1 MKKFCKCVLVAMI
14 AVIIAS
20 VLFGCTPTGGGN
32 GGGNGGGG
40 GGNTS
45 TGRINYG
52 ITPIKDLTDY
62 SADSFS
68 ATGYATNLDTVADE
82 IADLDSKIASL
93 NDEYH
98 DCTLNTLQKILKNSD
113 ASAII
118 SELGNSGLKK
128 EKMTKLVSYVAGNKE
143 DGGHYTLAEAKATTE
158 ATGLIED
165 YSAILEWDDELE
177 EEKSAHGTDSEAYK
191 TLYKQRYM
199 KSWSMNETLYDTG
212 MDGGDAARALVYI
225 MNYIQTV
232 IKSEKMGSDTDMTEY
247 FKETLFTRV
256 YDLTDVVGDDS
267 KYEYDSD
274 SYSYDASAYEVL
286 IAIRAY
292 NGVRWSKDQ
301 TDAVTSGSQDKKNQL
316 IKGWGYSYD
325 YEMGTHKAL
334 TKEEYEKNID
344 YSLKSYLENDEAIE
358 AAAIERKLY
367 SAGYR
372 YSAEFYKKYYSAIKT
387 YAQKEELHEAKV
399 YGFVPDGTSSTA
411 TGSSN
416 NKISVEGAGGSVEAA
431 LRTEAIIEINM
442 GNITD
447 SYVEQLGK
455 GINVG
460 MESFLLSS
468 DMEYYYSKDD
478 SHVTVQAEATKKMEQ
493 SPSDS
498 AQYYNAQF
506 DLEIANLKSSD
517 FIMKEFLLNSTG
529 NTELQQLLKYQIY
542 NYQSDYIRSAK
553 RLKASIYR
561 DLAELVKEGV
571 YEGSSDGKT
580 YTLID
585 ATGREE
591 DIYDIGRDN
600 ASLNALYTSYG
611 EFELDTQLDLA
622 GNTAFK
628 DSNNTQ
634 GVSGNVKSV
643 LEQESTIKS
652 SHNGSARLTALKD
665 ALIKRVYVGKSGKKY
680 TISEAEDANASLDV
694 INDIEG
700 KEPEYDTD
708 WALSR
713 LFLNHEKVVYYT
725 AGQVNVEFRMLSSTG
740 NSDKY
745 NDGDDN
751 ATVAYDEALGKGF
764 LPDRDEITSIVSDV
778 TVGET
783 VYTSNYKWYLKQ
795 EYDSASGE
803 LNYYYEVTA
812 DSSLKYDSILYLGH
826 VAK

>member
-1 MKKFCKCVLVAMI
+1 MKKFCKYVLVAMI

-20 VLFGCTPTGGGN
+20 VLFGCTPTGSGGGNNN
-32 GGGNGGGG
+32 GGGNS
-40 GGNTS
+40 S
-45 TGRINYG
+45 TGRKDYG
-52 ITPIKDLTDY
+52 VTALKDLTDY
-62 SADSFS
+62 SAASFS
-68 ATGYATNLDTVADE
+68 ATGYASNLDTVADE
-82 IADLDSKIASL
+82 IADLESKIVSL

-118 SELGNSGLKK
+118 AELGNSGLKK
-128 EKMTKLVSYVAGNKE
+128 EKMTKLVSYVAGNKA

-177 EEKSAHGTDSEAYK
+177 EEKSAHGTDSDAYK

-199 KSWSMNETLYDTG
+199 KSWSMNETLYNTG
-212 MDGGDAARALVYI
+212 MDGGDAARALVYV

-232 IKSEKMGSDTDMTEY
+232 VKSEKMGADTDITEY
-247 FKETLFTRV
+247 FKDTLFTRV
-256 YDLTDVVGDDS
+256 YELTDVIGEDS
-267 KYEYDSD
+267 KYEYDSL
-274 SYSYDASAYEVL
+274 SYSYDSSAYEVL

-301 TDAVTSGSQDKKNQL
+301 TDAVTTGSSDKKNQL

-344 YSLKSYLENDEAIE
+344 YSLKSYLSNDEAIE
-358 AAAIERKLY
+358 AAKIERKLY
-367 SAGYR
+367 ASGYR

-387 YAQKEELHEAKV
+387 YAQKEELHEARV
-399 YGFVPDGTSSTA
+399 YGFVTDGTSSSA
-411 TGSSN
+411 TGSNN
-416 NKISVEGAGGSVEAA
+416 NKITVESAGNSVSAA
-431 LRTEAIIEINM
+431 FRTEPIIEVNM
-442 GNITD
+442 GKIED

-455 GINVG
+455 GINAG

-478 SHVTVQAEATKKMEQ
+478 KHVTVQAEATKKMSQ
-493 SPSDS
+493 APSDS
-498 AQYYNAQF
+498 ATYYNAQF

-517 FIMKEFLLNSTG
+517 FVMTEFLLNSTG
-529 NTELQQLLKYQIY
+529 NTELQQLLRYQIY

-561 DLAELVKEGV
+561 SLAELVKEGV
-571 YEGSSDGKT
+571 YEVSADGKA
-580 YTLID
+580 YTLVNAD
-585 ATGREE
+585 GWEE
-591 DIYDIGRDN
+591 DIYNVGRDN
-600 ASLNALYTSYG
+600 ASLNALYTCYE

-622 GNTAFK
+622 GNASFK

-634 GVSGNVKSV
+634 GISGNVKSV
-643 LEQESTIKS
+643 LEQESSIKT

-665 ALIKRVYVGKSGKKY
+665 ALIKRVYVGKSGTKY
-680 TISEAEDANASLDV
+680 TISEAEDPNAPAS
-694 INDIEG
+694 IIEDIAG

-713 LFLNHEKVVYYT
+713 LFLNHEEVVYYT
-725 AGQVNVEFRMLSSTG
+725 AGQVRVEFRMLNEGG
-740 NSDKY
+740 NSDQY
-745 NDGDDN
+745 NKGNDDTT
-751 ATVAYDEALGKGF
+751 ASYDESLGGGF
-764 LPDRDEITSIVSDV
+764 LPDRDEISSVVKDV
-778 TVGET
+778 KVGEKT
-783 VYTSNYKWYLKQ
+783 FTSNYKWYLKQ
-795 EYDSASGE
+795 DYDSSTGE
-803 LNYYYEVTA
+803 LNYYYEVTS
-812 DSSLKYDSILYLGH
+812 DTSLKYDSRLYLGH
-826 VAK
+826 VAA